1 MWVQFLRML
10 WVGNGWAAANKVIR
24 GSNEIYQEVSPITHV
39 RKMEVS
45 TGMRPATRPR
55 CDCFLIKDTFGIAKK
70 VEVSQDEIFQNF
82 RPLRTNAPPCFT
94 LKRRELVIM
103 ESIFKWRAFLAWR
116 RCATTIIV
124 AGRIASP
131 ENVPQ
136 PSSVASPCLLPLPHR
151 ALPESELP
159 FPAF

>member
-1 MWVQFLRML
+1 MLRLILSAIWQWNSACPNGESPTTHTKQRGGSYDIFFAGQNGMWVQFLRML

-24 GSNEIYQEVSPITHV
+24 GSNEIYQEVSPITHA

-55 CDCFLIKDTFGIAKK
+55 CDCFLIKDTFGIAKN

-103 ESIFKWRAFLAWR
+103 ESIFKWRAFLN
-116 RCATTIIV
+116 
-124 AGRIASP
+124 G
-131 ENVPQ
+131 E
-136 PSSVASPCLLPLPHR
+136 H
-151 ALPESELP
+151 
-159 FPAF
+159 F